1 MSDHESSDGQHRRIA
16 WIIAVAALALLAC
29 RKSDLD
35 AANGDDPIAALN
47 ARAPTTRYVHE
58 FWLDQARRRTALWD
72 SAYALCSAYWKRND
86 GSKPNCGHVYTA
98 NFQHAGATTPI
109 RSKRMAVESLGV
121 R

>member
-1 MSDHESSDGQHRRIA
+1 MSDHESSGRRRRHIPRM
-16 WIIAVAALALLAC
+16 IAVAAIALLAC

-98 NFQHAGATTPI
+98 NFQHAGATTPV
-109 RSKRMAVESLGV
+109 RRKSMAVDSLGV